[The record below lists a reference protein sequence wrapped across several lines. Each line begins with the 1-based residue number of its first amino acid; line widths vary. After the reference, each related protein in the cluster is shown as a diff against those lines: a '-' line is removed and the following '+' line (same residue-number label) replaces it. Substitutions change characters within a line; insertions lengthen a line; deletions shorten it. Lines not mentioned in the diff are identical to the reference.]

1 MRWFCGTSCHRLFI
15 ETPCCL
21 KQNFPFCS
29 CQHRQ
34 MCVISL
40 NKFISITGGA
50 EDQSSVCPGFN
61 EGCKFAFPFS
71 LGKFD
76 IAAYLIFAAVR
87 HMVSAGG
94 SFFYDKFGKE
104 FCRDLCRPRREKF
117 SLIIKIDNFQIAG
130 NLTAHD
136 TKCIVVITEPSVY
149 F

>member
-1 MRWFCGTSCHRLFI
+1 
-15 ETPCCL
+15 
-21 KQNFPFCS
+21 
-29 CQHRQ
+29 

-40 NKFISITGGA
+40 NKFISIAGGA

-61 EGCKFAFPFS
+61 ESCQFTFPFA
-71 LGKFD
+71 LCQFD
-76 IAAYLIFAAVR
+76 IAANLIHAAVGN
-87 HMVSAGG
+87 VITAGG

-117 SLIIKIDNFQIAG
+117 SLIIKIDNFQIART
-130 NLTAHD
+130 LTAHD